1 MTNHDELERLARAAT
16 GDVWLHVEGE
26 RISHNAEG
34 WETWAVLPSVVDL
47 MTGDPVIDDA
57 EHIDPRDRAF
67 IAAANPATILALLS
81 ANRKMRE
88 EPRVLAITLEGMQ
101 GKPAG
106 MMTVGVQMTDGQKFD
121 LIRTNCN
128 AISHWH
134 WARLPDAEARSSL
147 TTQRGDGE

>member
-1 MTNHDELERLARAAT
+1 MTSNHDELERLARAAL
-16 GDVWLHVEGE
+16 GGFH
-26 RISHNAEG
+26 
-34 WETWAVLPSVVDL
+34 ETLLAVRDAVD
-47 MTGDPVIDDA
+47 TVD
-57 EHIDPRDRAF
+57 RDF

-81 ANRKMRE
+81 ANRELRE

-101 GKPAG
+101 GEPAG

-121 LIRTNCN
+121 LIRTNGN

-134 WARLPDAEARSSL
+134 WARLPDAEARSAL